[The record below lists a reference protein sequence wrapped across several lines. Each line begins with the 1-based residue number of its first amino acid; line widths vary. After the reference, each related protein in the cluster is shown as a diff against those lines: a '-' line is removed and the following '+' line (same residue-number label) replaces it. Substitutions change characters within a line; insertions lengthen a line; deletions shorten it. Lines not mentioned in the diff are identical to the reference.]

1 MKHKVGKQS
10 FCSSNS
16 FLLIAVLTVL
26 FFISQNSF
34 SLTNSKNY
42 SNSSNPDSLLYHLY
56 QLVGDI
62 NSEYNRINFTEE
74 LIKYKFYNAAWEQ
87 LQYFEPIDSNRA
99 DLLDLKEKV
108 ILNYSPP
115 IFHNRLTEQPNQN
128 IINVID
134 SLDVLVETNA
144 GLLKINNLSKND
156 PDNPDVL
163 YIALKT
169 KNTITNKQQKL
180 REEAIAQ
187 KNVEENIRSQKT
199 EPMEIPRSNEYSK
212 NVNPFDFHKGLRI
225 VPTTYIYHDDTE
237 YQYLIGGVNADVG
250 LNNILGF
257 GFSIQR
263 GHVRIPTKLMRIKR
277 VQVSLFLKPVSNLL
291 LSTNIGE
298 DKIGSES
305 STTAD
310 VSMKYEVFRDFYF
323 KIAYLR
329 DDASMVFKSNNLVG
343 SRVPVNSAKISAL
356 YNFNEEVQ
364 LTGYYQFFRSNST
377 VMIFN
382 GVRRSFPTNLGNNLS
397 FGIKKGFGR
406 YFSAGLEYFFSDFES
421 TIPIYYSPQNYKHQS
436 IYCEAAIVKSK
447 NVEMTIGGKLG
458 YIFDAESALKEIYSS
473 FSFII
478 YHGLR
483 INVDG
488 YYNLGK
494 RYNDN
499 YDSGSIN
506 IGAYWSLIK

>member
-16 FLLIAVLTVL
+16 SLLITVFTVL
-26 FFISQNSF
+26 FFISQSSF
-34 SLTNSKNY
+34 SLTNSKNIP
-42 SNSSNPDSLLYHLY
+42 NSSNPDSLLYHLY

-62 NSEYNRINFTEE
+62 NSEYNRLNFTEE
-74 LIKYKFYNAAWEQ
+74 LIKYNFFNAAWEQ
-87 LQYFEPIDSNRA
+87 LQYFEPIDSNRI
-99 DLLDLKEKV
+99 DLIKLKEK
-108 ILNYSPP
+108 ILLNYS
-115 IFHNRLTEQPNQN
+115 QPNVPIQLSEQLNEN
-128 IINVID
+128 IINVMD
-134 SLDVLVETNA
+134 SLDALVETSA
-144 GLLKINNLSKND
+144 GLLKISNLSKID

-169 KNTITNKQQKL
+169 KYTIINKQQQL
-180 REEAIAQ
+180 RQEALAQ
-187 KNVEENIRSQKT
+187 QNFEDKISSKKT

-212 NVNPFDFHKGLRI
+212 NFNPIDFHKGLRI
-225 VPTTYIYHDDTE
+225 VPTTHLYQDDNE

-277 VQVSLFLKPVSNLL
+277 VQVALFLKLL
-291 LSTNIGE
+291 PNILLNTNIGE

-305 STTAD
+305 SPTAD
-310 VSMKYEVFRDFYF
+310 VSLKYEAFKDFYF
-323 KIAYLR
+323 KIAYQR
-329 DDASMVFKSNNLVG
+329 NDASIVFSSDKLIS

-356 YNFNEEVQ
+356 YNFNEDVQ
-364 LTGYYQFFRSNST
+364 LTGYYQFFRSNSAII
-377 VMIFN
+377 IFN
-382 GVRRSFPTNLGNNLS
+382 GVKRSFPTNLGNYLS

-421 TIPIYYSPQNYKHQS
+421 TLPIYYSPQNYKHQN
-436 IYCEAAIVKSK
+436 IYCEAAIVRSK
-447 NVEMTIGGKLG
+447 NIEINIGGKLG
-458 YIFDAESALKEIYSS
+458 YIFDVESALKEIYSN

-483 INVDG
+483 INVEG

-494 RYNDN
+494 RYNAN
-499 YDSGSIN
+499 YDSGSIT